1 MEKIEPNTIYLIHK
15 DNFANQVSV
24 LVKICMTLKYA
35 KREPINPDI
44 FIEYVTKALAVGSCI
59 ILVTFNEKKE
69 LNCCVVTFINNNP
82 VKGKILFIEWAWSD
96 AKSLALS
103 KKVFDKIEELA
114 RIINANKVACSMT
127 RGYKAVGKRYGLKE
141 EYRVM
146 AKDVKKEFKKEVI
159 ENVKDTK
166 EN

>member
-1 MEKIEPNTIYLIHK
+1 MIEPNTIYLINK
-15 DNFANQVSV
+15 DNFASQVSV

-35 KREPINPDI
+35 KREPIDPGI
-44 FIEYVTKALAVGSCI
+44 FIEYVTKSLAMGSCI

-96 AKSLALS
+96 AKSLVLS
-103 KKVFDKIEELA
+103 KKVWDKVEELA
-114 RIINANKVACSMT
+114 KIINAKKIACSMT
-127 RGYKAVGKRYGLKE
+127 RGYNAVGKRYGLKE

-146 AKDVKKEFKKEVI
+146 AKDVDY
-159 ENVKDTK
+159 ENTEK
-166 EN
+166 

>member
-1 MEKIEPNTIYLIHK
+1 MIEPNTIYLINK

-35 KREPINPDI
+35 KREPIDPGI
-44 FIEYVTKALAVGSCI
+44 FIEYVTKSLAMGSCI

-96 AKSLALS
+96 AKSLVLS
-103 KKVFDKIEELA
+103 KKVWDKVEELA
-114 RIINANKVACSMT
+114 KIINAKKIACSMT
-127 RGYKAVGKRYGLKE
+127 RGYAAVGKRYGLKE

-146 AKDVKKEFKKEVI
+146 AKDVKKDVI
-159 ENVKDTK
+159 KNVKDV
-166 EN
+166 